1 MKIVIQNIVIALLGL
16 FALLFIDYMFVKSG
30 QDHNSIW
37 YSSWVNYL
45 ALAIVPVGFYVV
57 NYFALSHKTAIA
69 KYTLS
74 FVISGLFT
82 GIWFLV
88 AFTIVANFHL
98 YMGGTL

>member
-1 MKIVIQNIVIALLGL
+1 VKIVIQNIVVALVGL

-30 QDHNSIW
+30 QDHSSIW

-45 ALAIVPVGFYVV
+45 AFAIVPVGFYVV
-57 NYFALSHKTAIA
+57 NYFALSHKAAIT
-69 KYTLS
+69 KYSLS
-74 FVISGLFT
+74 LVISGLLT

-88 AFTIVANFHL
+88 AFTVVGNFHL